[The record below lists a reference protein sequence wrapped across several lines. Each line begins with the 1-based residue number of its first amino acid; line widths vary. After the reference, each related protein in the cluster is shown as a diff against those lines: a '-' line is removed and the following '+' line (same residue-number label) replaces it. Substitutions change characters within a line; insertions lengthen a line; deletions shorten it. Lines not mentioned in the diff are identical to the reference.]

1 MPQIPQVL
9 LYQNFTIFGKDD
21 FDLDLIIFPSGAPLD
36 ILQIHFFSKVFITID
51 VNINA

>member
-9 LYQNFTIFGKDD
+9 LYQNVTFFGKYD

-51 VNINA
+51 VNIDA